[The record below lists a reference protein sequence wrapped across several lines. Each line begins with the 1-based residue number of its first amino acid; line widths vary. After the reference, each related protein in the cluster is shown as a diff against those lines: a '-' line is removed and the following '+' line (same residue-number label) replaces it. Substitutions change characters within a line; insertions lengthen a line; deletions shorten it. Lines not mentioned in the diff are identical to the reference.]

1 MSTAGG
7 SEPEERPDPFSRR
20 REVAATSARSLLM
33 TVLGEIVL
41 PAGRPVWTQ
50 TVVDVLG
57 LVGVEEKSARQA
69 LARTAADGML
79 TSERV
84 GRRVRWDLS
93 PWGHGLLTE
102 GAARIYAHGRA
113 RPAWDGRWLVVVA
126 SVPEQQRARRH
137 RLRTRLAW
145 AGLGSPAAGM
155 WVSTDTGRLDEV
167 REVLAEIDPADAH
180 VITGEYEGGLSSTEL
195 AARAWDLGDL
205 AARYADFVA
214 RFADLAPADRRRDAS
229 PRRCVSSTPGAG
241 SRSSTPGSPT
251 ISCPT
256 PGWATAPPRC
266 STAGTPNGPRA
277 RCAQPGPSAWSA
289 RPLLNPDRLRVDE
302 RLGPEARELAAVAG
316 VLRPAERHLGRRL
329 GDLVDVDHA
338 RLDLGGEPLLS
349 SSSSVQALPPSPKSE
364 SLAIRIASSASR
376 ARKTSATGPNSSS
389 R

>member
-155 WVSTDTGRLDEV
+155 WVSTDTGRLAEV

-195 AARAWDLGDL
+195 AARAWDLGEL
-205 AARYADFVA
+205 AARYEDFVA
-214 RFADLAPADRRRDAS
+214 RFADLSPATDAETLAAQVRLVDAWRRFPFLDPGLPDDLLPDAWVGH
-229 PRRCVSSTPGAG
+229 RAAEVFHGRHAEWAPGALRAAG
-241 SRSSTPGSPT
+241 ALGLECPSATESRSS
-251 ISCPT
+251 
-256 PGWATAPPRC
+256 
-266 STAGTPNGPRA
+266 
-277 RCAQPGPSAWSA
+277 
-289 RPLLNPDRLRVDE
+289 
-302 RLGPEARELAAVAG
+302 
-316 VLRPAERHLGRRL
+316 
-329 GDLVDVDHA
+329 
-338 RLDLGGEPLLS
+338 
-349 SSSSVQALPPSPKSE
+349 
-364 SLAIRIASSASR
+364 SR
-376 ARKTSATGPNSSS
+376 
-389 R
+389 

>member
-1 MSTAGG
+1 MSTADQ

-33 TVLGEIVL
+33 TVLGEVVL

-155 WVSTDTGRLDEV
+155 WVSTDTGRLAEV

-205 AARYADFVA
+205 AARYDDFVA
-214 RFADLAPADRRRDAS
+214 RFADLSPATDAEMPRRAGASRRRLAPVPVPRPRA
-229 PRRCVSSTPGAG
+229 PRR
-241 SRSSTPGSPT
+241 SP
-251 ISCPT
+251 
-256 PGWATAPPRC
+256 
-266 STAGTPNGPRA
+266 
-277 RCAQPGPSAWSA
+277 A
-289 RPLLNPDRLRVDE
+289 RPLG
-302 RLGPEARELAAVAG
+302 GPPRGRGVPRQARRMGPGRDARSRGPRPG
-316 VLRPAERHLGRRL
+316 VLVRY
-329 GDLVDVDHA
+329 
-338 RLDLGGEPLLS
+338 
-349 SSSSVQALPPSPKSE
+349 
-364 SLAIRIASSASR
+364 
-376 ARKTSATGPNSSS
+376 
-389 R
+389 